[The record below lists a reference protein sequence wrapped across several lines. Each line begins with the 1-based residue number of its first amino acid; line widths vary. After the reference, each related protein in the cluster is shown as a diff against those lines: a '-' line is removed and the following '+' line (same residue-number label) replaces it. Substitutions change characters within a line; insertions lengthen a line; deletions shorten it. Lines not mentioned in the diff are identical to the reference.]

1 MNDCGKHL
9 TKVYLKGFN
18 IYKCLNRLK
27 KERGWAKDFKLPES
41 VLIGVCNSYHK
52 TKTIRSSWPWF
63 MKVLKAECEQWF
75 AQQQIESND
84 KSVAPEIKELIQGIF
99 KKGGG

>member
-1 MNDCGKHL
+1 MEKLNQKL
-9 TKVYLKGFN
+9 EQIYSKGFN

-27 KERGWAKDFKLPES
+27 KERGWPKDFKLPES

-52 TKTIRSSWPWF
+52 AKTIRSSWPWF

-75 AQQQIESND
+75 AQQQIEANN
-84 KSVAPEIKELIQGIF
+84 KSVAPEIRELIRGIL
-99 KKGGG
+99 K